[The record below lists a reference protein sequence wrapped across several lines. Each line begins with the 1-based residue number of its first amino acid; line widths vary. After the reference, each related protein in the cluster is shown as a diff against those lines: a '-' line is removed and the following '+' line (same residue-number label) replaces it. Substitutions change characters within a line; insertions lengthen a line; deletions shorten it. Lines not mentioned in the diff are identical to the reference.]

1 MGGSQVFSLR
11 SFLIQGKESVGFTI
25 DVDVTKTYEGIEI
38 ILSF

>member
-11 SFLIQGKESVGFTI
+11 SVLIQGKESGGFTI
-25 DVDVTKTYEGIEI
+25 DLDVTKTYEGIEI